1 MPDLS
6 ALSSG
11 TLMAGKILYSQFLKG
26 NRTGLEPVLM
36 AAAVPARPGQ
46 RVAEIGC
53 GAGAGL
59 LCLTHRIPELSV
71 WGIEL
76 DSATLALAEHNLKA
90 NGRTG
95 VTLLNARFPDALP
108 PDFPFGQFDHCF
120 ANPPWH
126 DTDSSASP
134 MEQRD
139 LARRAMPDTL
149 EIWIKGATRLL
160 RYKGSLTLAL
170 PATQMAAAC
179 TFLTRARFGD
189 VTLCP
194 LWPKTGRQARLML
207 IQARYGV
214 KSPSRILPGLVLHQ
228 QEGGFTPESRTIL
241 KEGSPLILH
250 RQQTSGI

>member
-1 MPDLS
+1 MS
-6 ALSSG
+6 ALPPLSSG
-11 TLMAGKILYSQFLKG
+11 TLMAGKILYDQFISG

-36 AAAVPARPGQ
+36 AACVPARPGQ

-59 LCLTHRIPELSV
+59 LCLSQRITGLNL
-71 WGIEL
+71 WGIEA
-76 DSATLALAEHNLKA
+76 DSPSAALAQHNLDA

-95 VTLLNARFPDALP
+95 VTLLNVYFPQSLP
-108 PDFPFGQFDHCF
+108 PDLPYGRFDHCF

-149 EIWIKGATRLL
+149 ESWIKGATRLL

-179 TFLTRARFGD
+179 TFLTHARFGD

-194 LWPKTGRQARLML
+194 LWPKIGRQARLML

-228 QEGGFTPESRTIL
+228 QEGGFTPESRTVL

-250 RQQTSGI
+250 RQQTSRI